1 MTEQEALDLVNEIR
15 REWGHTR
22 APSRWI
28 DRKVNSQDEALCRA
42 IEQRNA
48 ERDLRHKAEQALAD
62 HKADVSEELIAWY
75 QGREV
80 PDRFR
85 RFIIIPTPDPLYE
98 CVREALP
105 GSMPDHHAL
114 AITKNL
120 RAAAAKRGLE
130 RIEQ

>member
-62 HKADVSEELIAWY
+62 HKADVSEEVKACFGTSHPAHPL
-75 QGREV
+75 Q
-80 PDRFR
+80 RF
-85 RFIIIPTPDPLYE
+85 IIPTPDPLYE

-130 RIEQ
+130 RIDQ